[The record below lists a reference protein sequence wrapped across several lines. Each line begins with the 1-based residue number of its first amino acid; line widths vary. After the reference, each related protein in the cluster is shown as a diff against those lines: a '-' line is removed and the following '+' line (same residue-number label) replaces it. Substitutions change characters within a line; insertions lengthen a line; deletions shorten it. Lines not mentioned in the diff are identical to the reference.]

1 MVVNNNEEKVK
12 DIRYEV
18 SLGWADIKKRD
29 IKWGDKIYSRESMRL
44 WDKCWMVIMFFF
56 KNILPV
62 ALLSMIVFYFY
73 LLQLLLYYENHW
85 TK

>member
-29 IKWGDKIYSRESMRL
+29 NKWGDKIYSRESMRL

-56 KNILPV
+56 KNIFPV
-62 ALLSMIVFYFY
+62 ALLAMIVF
-73 LLQLLLYYENHW
+73 LLLSI
-85 TK
+85 TATAIL

>member
-29 IKWGDKIYSRESMRL
+29 NKWGDKRYSRESRESMRL

-56 KNILPV
+56 KNIFPV
-62 ALLSMIVFYFY
+62 ALLAMIV
-73 LLQLLLYYENHW
+73 LLLLSI
-85 TK
+85 TATAIL